1 MGYTLRDYQQEAVDH
16 TLQHFRE
23 RKSPAVIVL
32 PTGAGKSLI
41 VAELA
46 RLARGRVLVLA
57 HVKELVEQNC
67 EKYQSFGLEAGIF
80 SAGLG
85 KKDHQQKVIFG
96 SIQSVARAP
105 ENFFQDFSL
114 LIIDE
119 CHRVSLEGET
129 QYQEVIKKLIT
140 ENPELCALGLTATP
154 YRLGQGWIYK
164 YHYKGILRT
173 EEARF
178 FSKCIYEVTIK
189 DLIERKFLT
198 RPIRIDSPVAS
209 YDFSDLDLDPGRQN
223 FSTKEIERIIKEQK
237 RITPVIVSNII
248 EIAGD
253 RSGVL
258 IFTGSVKHA
267 EEVLKYLP
275 KELSALI
282 VGDTPD
288 EIRDEIIDKIRNKE
302 LKFVVNVSVLT
313 TGFDAPHIDLIA
325 IMRPTESVSLF
336 QQIVGRGLR
345 LSPGKKDCLV
355 LDYTNSAHNI
365 FDPEIDGRRPRED
378 SSPVEIECPDCGFY
392 NDFWGITDDEGRVLE
407 HFGRKC
413 RGAAEEPE
421 TMAVKPCGYRF
432 RFKICDGCG
441 SENDITARECNKCGI
456 AFVDPDTKLKQARL
470 MKDAHVMQP
479 DSMYFEKTEDKKG
492 KPRLEVK
499 YYDLD
504 GQFLREFFS
513 LQSEDDCKKFF
524 YNFAR
529 MHTKTPGR
537 AMSFRSIEEVI
548 ERHTEFMVPA
558 YVIARK
564 QKYFWRV
571 QEKIFWHSKKSV
583 LP

>member
-1 MGYTLRDYQQEAVDH
+1 MGYKLRDYQQEAVDQ
-16 TLQHFRE
+16 TLQHFRTQ
-23 RKSPAVIVL
+23 KSPAVIVL

-46 RLARGRVLVLA
+46 RVARGRVLVLA

-85 KKDHQQKVIFG
+85 KKDYNKKVIFG

-105 ENFFQDFSL
+105 KHFFEDFSL

-119 CHRVSLEGET
+119 CHRVSIEGET
-129 QYQEVIKKLIT
+129 QYQEVIGKLAS
-140 ENPELCALGLTATP
+140 ENPGLCVLGLTATP
-154 YRLGQGWIYK
+154 YRLGLGWIYQ

-173 EEARF
+173 EEKRLF
-178 FSKCIYEVTIK
+178 HRCIYEVTIK
-189 DLIERKFLT
+189 NLIDREFLT
-198 RPIRIDSPVAS
+198 RPIRIDSPVAA
-209 YDFSDLDLDPGRQN
+209 YDFSDLELDPGRQN
-223 FSTKEIERIIKEQK
+223 FSTKEIEKIIKEQK
-237 RITPVIVSNII
+237 RITPVIVSNIV

-253 RSGVL
+253 RKGVL

-267 EEVLKYLP
+267 EEVLKHLP
-275 KELSALI
+275 EDQSALI
-282 VGDTPD
+282 LGDTPD
-288 EIRDEIIDKIRNKE
+288 EVRDQIIEDIRSQK
-302 LKFVVNVSVLT
+302 LKYVVNVSVLT

-336 QQIVGRGLR
+336 QQIIGRGLR
-345 LSPGKKDCLV
+345 LFPGKSDCLV

-365 FDPEIDGRRPRED
+365 FDPEIDGRKPRED
-378 SSPVEIECPDCGFY
+378 CSPVEIECPDCGFY
-392 NDFWGITDDEGRVLE
+392 NDFWGITDDEGQVIE

-413 RGAAEEPE
+413 RGASEDPKNKNI
-421 TMAVKPCGYRF
+421 KPCGYRF
-432 RFKICDGCG
+432 RFKICDDCG
-441 SENDITARECNKCGI
+441 AENDISARECNGCGI
-456 AFVDPDTKLKQARL
+456 TLVDPDTKLKQARL

-479 DSMYFEKTEDKKG
+479 DTMYFEKTADKKG

-513 LQSEDDCKKFF
+513 FHSDDDTKRFY

-537 AMSFRSIEEVI
+537 ALSFGSIEEVI
-548 ERHTEFMVPA
+548 DRHKEFLVPA

-571 QEKIFWHSKKSV
+571 QEKIFWHSTRAV